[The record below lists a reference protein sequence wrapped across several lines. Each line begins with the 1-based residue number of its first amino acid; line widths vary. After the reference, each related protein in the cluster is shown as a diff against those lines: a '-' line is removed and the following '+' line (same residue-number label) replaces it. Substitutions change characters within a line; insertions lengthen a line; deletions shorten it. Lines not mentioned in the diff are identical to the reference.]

1 MSSWGGIV
9 AAAATPRPHV
19 PARAADTP
27 AATRTSLPSIA
38 LSGVPPAS
46 LRLGS
51 SAHNIAN
58 GLTPDFR
65 GQIVQQ
71 ESPPE
76 GGVVASIGQAPAP
89 GHDLAR
95 DIVEQK

>member
-1 MSSWGGIV
+1 MNSI
-9 AAAATPRPHV
+9 A
-19 PARAADTP
+19 
-27 AATRTSLPSIA
+27 SIA
-38 LSGVPPAS
+38 LSGMHAAS

-65 GQIVQQ
+65 RQIVQQ

-76 GGVVASIGQAPAP
+76 GGVVVSIGQAPAP

-95 DIVEQK
+95 DIVEQRVASYSFKANLGVIRTQDEMLGSLLDLHA